1 MIHLTTS
8 QVETLLDGLAV
19 LARVFW
25 GPNQELAEA
34 FRDSDLGSELRVMAD
49 LVQAPS
55 DVVLAPPAGMDTE
68 DWLDR
73 LEAEYVRLFVSEHG
87 GVPAP
92 PYHSYYH
99 GSDRLLMRRP
109 ARDMV
114 RRLAEAGL
122 DMGGISE
129 PPDHVAVEV
138 EYLFY
143 LVESVYA
150 GDHSELAS
158 ELDSFAAEMAEWL
171 PQFTQRLE
179 THDASSF
186 YLNAARLLTAAVNR
200 LAGPT

>member
-1 MIHLTTS
+1 VISLTRS
-8 QVETLLDGLAV
+8 QIETLLDGLAV

-25 GPNQELAEA
+25 GPSRELVEA
-34 FRDSDLGSELRVMAD
+34 FRDSDLEAELRVMAD

-55 DVVLAPPAGMDTE
+55 DVVLAPPADAKPD

-73 LEAEYVRLFVSEHG
+73 LETEYVRLFVSEHG

-92 PYHSYYH
+92 PYHSYYF

-109 ARDMV
+109 ARDMA

-122 DMGGISE
+122 DMGEISE
-129 PPDHVAVEV
+129 PPDHVAVEI

-150 GDHSELAS
+150 GDRDELAS
-158 ELDSFAAEMAEWL
+158 DLGAFAAEMAEWL
-171 PQFTQRLE
+171 PQFVQRLE

-186 YLNAARLLTAAVNR
+186 YLNAARLLTAAVNQ
-200 LAGPT
+200 LAEPT